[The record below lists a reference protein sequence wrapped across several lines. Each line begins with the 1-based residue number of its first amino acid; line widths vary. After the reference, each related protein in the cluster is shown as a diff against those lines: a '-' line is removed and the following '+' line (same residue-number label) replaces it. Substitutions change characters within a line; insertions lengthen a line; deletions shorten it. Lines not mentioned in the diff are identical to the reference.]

1 VAEFGMLL
9 RNSEHKGRATA
20 GQVLTL
26 ARGALGGDEGGYR
39 AEFVRLVE
47 KWQDLERLTASRDR

>member
-1 VAEFGMLL
+1 MLL
-9 RNSEHKGRATA
+9 RDSEHKGGATPD
-20 GQVLTL
+20 QVLTL

-47 KWQDLERLTASRDR
+47 RWREIERVTAARDR

>member
-1 VAEFGMLL
+1 MLL
-9 RNSEHKGRATA
+9 RDSEYKGRATA

-47 KWQDLERLTASRDR
+47 RWQELDRLTATR